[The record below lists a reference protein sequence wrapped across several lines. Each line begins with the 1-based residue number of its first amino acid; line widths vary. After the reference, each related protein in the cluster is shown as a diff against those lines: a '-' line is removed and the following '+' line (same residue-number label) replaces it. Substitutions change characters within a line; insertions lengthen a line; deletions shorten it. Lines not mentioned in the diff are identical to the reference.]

1 MIQIQV
7 IDVVLRLVK
16 NVVNFLIMSD
26 RNSNVCGMNDLKIYF
41 LIKIQIRYIFYTILF
56 SRVSFVAQK

>member
-7 IDVVLRLVK
+7 IDVVLKLVK

-26 RNSNVCGMNDLKIYF
+26 RNSNVCGMNDRKYLFLKKF
-41 LIKIQIRYIFYTILF
+41 KSQKYIFFILF
-56 SRVSFVAQK
+56 YFQECRL

>member
-26 RNSNVCGMNDLKIYF
+26 RNSNVCGMNDRKYRFLK
-41 LIKIQIRYIFYTILF
+41 KN
-56 SRVSFVAQK
+56 SN